1 MEEARVGMA
10 DSGGTLRYRGDC
22 FSTPFTVHPRW
33 ESDMGMGPMRIGVD
47 LGGTKIA
54 ATLLAPDGTERA
66 RHRADTP
73 RGYAETLQAL
83 AGTVAALEE
92 QAECRGATVGLCLPG
107 IVDAAAGTVRAV
119 NLPWLDGR
127 PFAADLAR
135 ALDRPVRIANDA
147 NAFVLSEAVDGAAAG
162 ATLVFGIIL
171 GTGVGGGIVAD
182 RRILAGANALAGEWG
197 HNPLP
202 WRTAEDGPPLL
213 CGCGREGCIETM
225 LCGAGLA
232 RLHHWRTGETLA
244 PPEIAARAS
253 AGDASARATVDRHAD
268 ALARALAAVVNL
280 LDPDAV
286 VVGGGLSDLP
296 GLYEAVPALWG
307 RWALSPAPRTR
318 FLRARHGAESGMRG
332 AAWLWPKG

>member
-1 MEEARVGMA
+1 
-10 DSGGTLRYRGDC
+10 
-22 FSTPFTVHPRW
+22 
-33 ESDMGMGPMRIGVD
+33 MGMDLMRIGID

-54 ATLLAPDGTERA
+54 ATLLDPDGTERA

-73 RGYAETLQAL
+73 RGYAETLAAL
-83 AGTVAALEE
+83 AAAVAALEE
-92 QAECRGATVGLCLPG
+92 QAGGRGNSTVGLCLPG

-127 PFAADLAR
+127 PFAADLSQ
-135 ALDRPVRIANDA
+135 ALGRPVRIANDA

-162 ATLVFGIIL
+162 APLVFGIIL
-171 GTGVGGGIVAD
+171 GTGVGGGIVLD

-202 WRTAEDGPPLL
+202 WRTAEDGPPVP
-213 CGCGREGCIETM
+213 CGCGREGCIETL

-232 RLHHWRTGETLA
+232 RLHLWRTGEALA
-244 PPEIAARAS
+244 PPEIAARARS
-253 AGDASARATVDRHAD
+253 GEAQAKEQAQATLHHHAD
-268 ALARALAAVVNL
+268 ALARALAAVINL

-296 GLYEAVPALWG
+296 GLYDAVPALWG

-318 FLRARHGAESGMRG
+318 LIRARHGAESGMRG
-332 AAWLWPKG
+332 AAWLWPLD